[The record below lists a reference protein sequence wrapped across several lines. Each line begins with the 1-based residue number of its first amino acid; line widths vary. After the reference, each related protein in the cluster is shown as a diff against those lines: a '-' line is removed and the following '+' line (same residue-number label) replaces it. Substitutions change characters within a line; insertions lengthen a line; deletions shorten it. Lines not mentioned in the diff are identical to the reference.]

1 MRDPIEGS
9 DVTGPRSMDM
19 PWCGDHARF
28 HGRGCEELAAAS
40 RSYKRDELARRVLAA
55 CVLVLACGAASAQS
69 AVSCERRLLQEL
81 GWRFVVTTSASATID
96 DGAPC
101 DRGSLAEAHAAGDL
115 RVRVPANANADAVA
129 ALERAVLAHPA
140 TRCAHAFALGAAT
153 RRAVDRLVA
162 NRGFRFSTLQPG

>member
-9 DVTGPRSMDM
+9 TASGPRSMDM
-19 PWCGDHARF
+19 PWCGDRARF
-28 HGRGCEELAAAS
+28 LGRGCEELAAAS
-40 RSYKRDELARRVLAA
+40 CSCKRDALAQRVLAA

-96 DGAPC
+96 AGAPC
-101 DRGSLAEAHAAGDL
+101 DRGSLAEARAAGDL
-115 RVRVPANANADAVA
+115 RVHVPASADANA

-140 TRCAHAFALGAAT
+140 TRCAYAFALGAAT

-162 NRGFRFSTLQPG
+162 NRGFRFSTLQPGW